1 MLDGIKNFLQF
12 INDNWT
18 VIIIILSLIFAL
30 YQKIKGLFK
39 KDKDVRFE
47 VAKAQIKETMLK
59 LITDAEIDY
68 QTYNKA
74 GSIKRSQ
81 VIQKVFNDYPI
92 LSKVTDQQ
100 GVIDWID
107 ETINESLKT
116 LRKFVAENKTEEA
129 VVAEVTENTAE

>member
-59 LITDAEIDY
+59 LISDAEIDY

-81 VIQKVFNDYPI
+81 VIQKVFNDYSI
-92 LSKVTDQQ
+92 LSKVADQQ
-100 GVIDWID
+100 GIIDWID
-107 ETINESLKT
+107 DTINESLKT
-116 LRKFVAENKTEEA
+116 LRKFVAENKVEENQ
-129 VVAEVTENTAE
+129 E

>member
-100 GVIDWID
+100 CVIDWID

-129 VVAEVTENTAE
+129 VVAEVTENIAE

>member
-81 VIQKVFNDYPI
+81 VIQNVFNDYPI

-129 VVAEVTENTAE
+129 VVAEVTENIAE

>member
-129 VVAEVTENTAE
+129 VVAEVTENIAE